1 MSEVC
6 KTGYCCTRIEN
17 LCVQKGAQTILHDVG
32 FHIHCGQ
39 LTSIIGR
46 NGAGKTTLIKALL
59 GEVKHTGTIH
69 FHNHQGKHKKLR
81 IGYVPQK
88 LNLDENAP
96 STVYDFCATF
106 LSKQPVF
113 LWRGKKLT
121 ETICNQLTAFGAETL
136 LNKKLCDLS
145 GGELQRVLL
154 SLAMNPLPDLLLLD
168 EPVSGMDREGME
180 QFYQVLMDLKQNN
193 DIAILM
199 ISHDFDYVKKYSDRV
214 ILLDKTVL
222 CDDTPDV
229 VLNSQAFRQT
239 FQIGFTKEGSHV
251 AI

>member
-1 MSEVC
+1 MSDIC
-6 KTGYCCTRIEN
+6 STGYCCTRIEN
-17 LCVQKGAQTILHDVG
+17 LCVQKGNQTILQNVG

-59 GEVKHTGTIH
+59 GEIKHTGSIR
-69 FHNHQGKHKKLR
+69 FHNHQGKNKKLR

-96 STVYDFCATF
+96 STVYDLCAAF
-106 LSKQPVF
+106 LSSQPVF
-113 LWRGKKLT
+113 LWKGKKLA
-121 ETICNQLTAFGAETL
+121 EKIRKQLAAFGAESL
-136 LNKKLCDLS
+136 LDKKLCDLS

-180 QFYQVLMDLKQNN
+180 HFYQVLMNLKQNH

-222 CDDTPDV
+222 CDGSPDM
-229 VLNSQAFRQT
+229 VLNSPAFRQT
-239 FQIGFTKEGSHV
+239 FQVEFTKEVSHASV
-251 AI
+251 

>member
-17 LCVQKGAQTILHDVG
+17 LCVQKGTQTILHDVG

-113 LWRGKKLT
+113 LCPPSLRPRDCGDLGAGPLETQVTLRPPPSPPPPASDPRDLT
-121 ETICNQLTAFGAETL
+121 CSCSLTL
-136 LNKKLCDLS
+136 LTDHP
-145 GGELQRVLL
+145 R
-154 SLAMNPLPDLLLLD
+154 
-168 EPVSGMDREGME
+168 
-180 QFYQVLMDLKQNN
+180 
-193 DIAILM
+193 
-199 ISHDFDYVKKYSDRV
+199 
-214 ILLDKTVL
+214 
-222 CDDTPDV
+222 
-229 VLNSQAFRQT
+229 
-239 FQIGFTKEGSHV
+239 
-251 AI
+251 

>member
-1 MSEVC
+1 MSESC
-6 KTGYCCTRIEN
+6 ATGYCCTRIQN
-17 LCVQKGAQTILHDVG
+17 LGVSKGNQVILHDVG

-46 NGAGKTTLIKALL
+46 NGAGKTTLIKSLL
-59 GEVKHTGTIH
+59 GEIKYTGSIR
-69 FHNHQGKHKKLR
+69 FHNHQGKNKKLR

-88 LNLDENAP
+88 LNLEENSP
-96 STVYDFCATF
+96 STVFDLCAAF
-106 LSKQPVF
+106 QSRQPVF
-113 LWRGKKLT
+113 LWKGKKLT
-121 ETICNQLTAFGAETL
+121 RKISKQLEAFGAESL
-136 LNKKLCDLS
+136 LKKRLCDLS

-154 SLAMNPLPDLLLLD
+154 SLAMTPIPDLLLLD

-180 QFYQVLMDLKQNN
+180 HFYQVLMDLKKHN

-199 ISHDFDYVKKYSDRV
+199 ISHDFDYVKRYSDRV

-229 VLNSQAFRQT
+229 VLNSQVFRQT
-239 FQIGFTKEGSHV
+239 FQIGFTKEDSHA

>member
-1 MSEVC
+1 MSDSC
-6 KTGYCCTRIEN
+6 TTGYCCTR
-17 LCVQKGAQTILHDVG
+17 VQDLGVTKGNQTILHDVG

-46 NGAGKTTLIKALL
+46 NGAGKTTLMKALL
-59 GEVKHTGTIH
+59 GEIKHTGTIR

-96 STVYDFCATF
+96 STVYDLCASF
-106 LSKQPVF
+106 LSRQPVF
-113 LWRGKKLT
+113 LCKGKSLSKKIT
-121 ETICNQLTAFGAETL
+121 TQLKAFGAESL
-136 LNKKLCDLS
+136 LDKRLCDLS

-154 SLAMNPLPDLLLLD
+154 SLAMTPIPDLLLLD

-180 QFYQVLMDLKQNN
+180 HFYQVLMDLKAHN

-199 ISHDFDYVKKYSDRV
+199 ISHDFDYVKRYSDRV

-222 CDDTPDV
+222 CDGTPDV
-229 VLNSQAFRQT
+229 VLNSDAFRQT
-239 FQIGFTKEGSHV
+239 FQIGFTKEDSHA